1 MKKLFN
7 RFFSPQQNF
16 RLALFNIISTVG
28 LIGGL
33 ISFGVSLA
41 NGLPAIQN
49 AVVFCSILMLAYCL
63 YLANFKDRQKAAS
76 IIIISVITMVLLPI
90 MFITGGGL
98 YGGMPSWFVIGIV
111 FTFLLIDGRLC
122 WIIAAIQTILYIVCF
137 MAAYYHP
144 EWITQFPT
152 RSGVFIDAAQSMFI
166 AAFTLGLIMRFQSM
180 SYDKAM
186 KKLIDQNRQLETAK
200 DAANAANKAK
210 TEFLSHMS
218 HDIRTPINGIVGM
231 LDIAERNPSDA
242 ARQADC
248 LKKIRV
254 SSMHL
259 LSLINDIL
267 DISRLESG
275 KVEFAEETF
284 DLKTLLDDCCTI
296 THENARM
303 KKLSFELDASGI
315 VHSCLSGS
323 PLHVRQVLIN
333 ILGNAIKY
341 NREGGSISFAVR
353 ELSFANETASVE
365 FRVADT
371 GVGISEEFM
380 EHLFEPFTQET
391 GGARTQFNGSG
402 LGMSITKDLV
412 EQMGGTI
419 VAESVQGKGSIF
431 TVVLP
436 FKTGDP
442 ALLQPEEESGKKDDG
457 EGEGRKEEA
466 GKREPGKNEDA
477 LRGMKILL
485 VEDNELNREI
495 AGYILTAGGASV
507 TEAVNGRE
515 AVRIFAES
523 AEGEFNAILMDIMMP
538 VMDGLEASRQI
549 RALSRKDAGQVKII
563 AMTANAYQEDILKAK
578 EAGMDEYLT
587 KPLDN
592 EKMVKMVAGS
602 KRTL

>member
-7 RFFSPQQNF
+7 RFFSPQLSF
-16 RLALFNIISTVG
+16 RLTLFNIISTVG

-41 NGLPAIQN
+41 NGLPAIQD

-63 YLANFKDRQKAAS
+63 YLANFKDRLKAAS
-76 IIIISVITMVLLPI
+76 IIIISLITMVLLPI
-90 MFITGGGL
+90 MFITGGGV

-122 WIIAAIQTILYIVCF
+122 LILAAIQTLLYIGCF
-137 MAAYYHP
+137 TVAYYHP
-144 EWITQFPT
+144 EWITQFPS

-180 SYDKAM
+180 AYDKAM
-186 KKLIDQNRQLETAK
+186 KKLIDQNRQLEAAT

-275 KVEFAEETF
+275 KVEFAAETF
-284 DLKTLLDDCCTI
+284 DLKMLVDDCCTI
-296 THENARM
+296 IRENARM
-303 KKLSFELDASGI
+303 KKLSFDLDVSGI

-323 PLHVRQVLIN
+323 PLHVRQVIIN

-365 FRVADT
+365 FRIADT
-371 GVGISEEFM
+371 GIGISEEFM
-380 EHLFEPFTQET
+380 KHLFEPFTQET

-419 VAESVQGKGSIF
+419 SAESVQGKGSIF

-442 ALLQPEEESGKKDDG
+442 AILQIEEESGKK
-457 EGEGRKEEA
+457 
-466 GKREPGKNEDA
+466 EDV
-477 LRGMKILL
+477 LDGMKILL
-485 VEDNELNREI
+485 VEDNDLNREI
-495 AGYILTAGGASV
+495 ASYILTAGGASV

-515 AVRIFAES
+515 AVGIFAES
-523 AEGEFNAILMDIMMP
+523 DEEEFDVILMDIMMP
-538 VMDGLEASRQI
+538 VMDGLEATRQI
-549 RALSRKDAGQVKII
+549 RALARKDAGQVKII
-563 AMTANAYQEDILKAK
+563 AMTANAYQEDVLKAK
-578 EAGMDEYLT
+578 EAGMDGYLT
-587 KPLDN
+587 KPLDS
-592 EKMVKMVAGS
+592 EKMVKMIAGS
-602 KRTL
+602 KRHL

>member
-1 MKKLFN
+1 
-7 RFFSPQQNF
+7 
-16 RLALFNIISTVG
+16 
-28 LIGGL
+28 
-33 ISFGVSLA
+33 
-41 NGLPAIQN
+41 
-49 AVVFCSILMLAYCL
+49 
-63 YLANFKDRQKAAS
+63 
-76 IIIISVITMVLLPI
+76 
-90 MFITGGGL
+90 
-98 YGGMPSWFVIGIV
+98 
-111 FTFLLIDGRLC
+111 
-122 WIIAAIQTILYIVCF
+122 
-137 MAAYYHP
+137 
-144 EWITQFPT
+144 
-152 RSGVFIDAAQSMFI
+152 
-166 AAFTLGLIMRFQSM
+166 
-180 SYDKAM
+180 
-186 KKLIDQNRQLETAK
+186 
-200 DAANAANKAK
+200 
-210 TEFLSHMS
+210 MS

-275 KVEFAEETF
+275 KVEFAAETF
-284 DLKTLLDDCCTI
+284 DLKMLVDDCCTI
-296 THENARM
+296 IRENARM
-303 KKLSFELDASGI
+303 KKLSFDLDVSGI

-323 PLHVRQVLIN
+323 PLHVRQVIIN

-365 FRVADT
+365 FRIADT
-371 GVGISEEFM
+371 GIGISEEFM
-380 EHLFEPFTQET
+380 KHLFEPFTQET

-419 VAESVQGKGSIF
+419 SAESVQGKGSIF

-442 ALLQPEEESGKKDDG
+442 AILQIEEESGKK
-457 EGEGRKEEA
+457 
-466 GKREPGKNEDA
+466 EDV
-477 LRGMKILL
+477 LDGMKILL
-485 VEDNELNREI
+485 VEDNDLNREI
-495 AGYILTAGGASV
+495 ASYILTAGGASV

-515 AVRIFAES
+515 AVGIFAES
-523 AEGEFNAILMDIMMP
+523 DEEEFDVILMDIMMP

-549 RALSRKDAGQVKII
+549 RALARKDAGQVKII

-578 EAGMDEYLT
+578 EAGMDGYLT

-592 EKMVKMVAGS
+592 EKMVKMIAGS
-602 KRTL
+602 KRHL

>member
-7 RFFSPQQNF
+7 RFFSPQLSF
-16 RLALFNIISTVG
+16 RLTLFNIISTVG

-41 NGLPAIQN
+41 NGLPAIQD

-63 YLANFKDRQKAAS
+63 YLANFKDRLKAAS
-76 IIIISVITMVLLPI
+76 IIIISLITMVLLPI
-90 MFITGGGL
+90 MFITGGGV

-122 WIIAAIQTILYIVCF
+122 LILAAIQTLLYIGCF
-137 MAAYYHP
+137 TVAYYHP
-144 EWITQFPT
+144 EWITQFPS

-180 SYDKAM
+180 AYDKAM
-186 KKLIDQNRQLETAK
+186 KKLIDQNRQLEAAT

-275 KVEFAEETF
+275 KVEFAAETF
-284 DLKTLLDDCCTI
+284 DLKTLVDDCCTI
-296 THENARM
+296 IRENARM
-303 KKLSFELDASGI
+303 KKLSFDLDVSGI

-323 PLHVRQVLIN
+323 PLHVRQVIIN

-365 FRVADT
+365 FRIADT
-371 GVGISEEFM
+371 GIGISEEFM
-380 EHLFEPFTQET
+380 KHLFEPFTQET

-419 VAESVQGKGSIF
+419 SAESVQGKGSIF

-442 ALLQPEEESGKKDDG
+442 AMLQIEEESGKK
-457 EGEGRKEEA
+457 
-466 GKREPGKNEDA
+466 EDV
-477 LRGMKILL
+477 LDGMKILL
-485 VEDNELNREI
+485 VEDNDLNREI
-495 AGYILTAGGASV
+495 ASYILTAGGASV

-515 AVRIFAES
+515 AVGIFAES
-523 AEGEFNAILMDIMMP
+523 DEEEFDVILMDIMMP

-549 RALSRKDAGQVKII
+549 RALARKDAGQVKII

-578 EAGMDEYLT
+578 EAGMDGYLT

-592 EKMVKMVAGS
+592 EKMVKMIAGS
-602 KRTL
+602 KRHL

>member
-7 RFFSPQQNF
+7 RFFSPQLSF
-16 RLALFNIISTVG
+16 RLTLFNIISTVG

-41 NGLPAIQN
+41 NGLPAIQD

-63 YLANFKDRQKAAS
+63 YLANFKDRLKAAS
-76 IIIISVITMVLLPI
+76 IIIISLITMVLLPI
-90 MFITGGGL
+90 MFITGGGV

-122 WIIAAIQTILYIVCF
+122 LILAAIQTLLYIGCF
-137 MAAYYHP
+137 TVAYYHP
-144 EWITQFPT
+144 EWITQFPS

-180 SYDKAM
+180 AYDKAM
-186 KKLIDQNRQLETAK
+186 KKLIDQNRQLGAAT

-275 KVEFAEETF
+275 KVEFAAETF
-284 DLKTLLDDCCTI
+284 DLKMLVDDCCTI
-296 THENARM
+296 IRENARM
-303 KKLSFELDASGI
+303 KKLSFDLDVSGI

-323 PLHVRQVLIN
+323 PLHVRQVIIN

-365 FRVADT
+365 FRIADT
-371 GVGISEEFM
+371 GIGISEEFM
-380 EHLFEPFTQET
+380 KHLFEPFTQET

-419 VAESVQGKGSIF
+419 SAESVQGKGSIF

-442 ALLQPEEESGKKDDG
+442 AILQIEEESGKK
-457 EGEGRKEEA
+457 
-466 GKREPGKNEDA
+466 EDV
-477 LRGMKILL
+477 LDGMKILL
-485 VEDNELNREI
+485 VEDNDLNREI
-495 AGYILTAGGASV
+495 ASYILTAGGASV

-515 AVRIFAES
+515 AVGIFAES
-523 AEGEFNAILMDIMMP
+523 DEEEFDVILMDIMMP
-538 VMDGLEASRQI
+538 VMDGLEATRQI
-549 RALSRKDAGQVKII
+549 RALARKDAGQVKII
-563 AMTANAYQEDILKAK
+563 AMTANAYQEDVLKAK
-578 EAGMDEYLT
+578 EAGMDGYLT
-587 KPLDN
+587 KPLDS
-592 EKMVKMVAGS
+592 EKMVKMIAGS
-602 KRTL
+602 KRHL

>member
-7 RFFSPQQNF
+7 RFFSPQLSF
-16 RLALFNIISTVG
+16 RLTLFNIISTVG

-41 NGLPAIQN
+41 NGLPAIQD

-63 YLANFKDRQKAAS
+63 YLANFKDRLKAAS
-76 IIIISVITMVLLPI
+76 IIIISLITMVLLPI
-90 MFITGGGL
+90 MFITGGGV

-122 WIIAAIQTILYIVCF
+122 LILVAIQTLLYIGCF
-137 MAAYYHP
+137 TVAYYHP
-144 EWITQFPT
+144 EWITQFPS

-180 SYDKAM
+180 AYDKAM
-186 KKLIDQNRQLETAK
+186 KKLIDQNRQLEAAT

-275 KVEFAEETF
+275 KVEFAAETF
-284 DLKTLLDDCCTI
+284 DLKTLVDDCCTI
-296 THENARM
+296 IRENARM
-303 KKLSFELDASGI
+303 KKLSFDLDVSGI

-323 PLHVRQVLIN
+323 PLHVRQVIIN

-365 FRVADT
+365 FRIADT
-371 GVGISEEFM
+371 GIGISEEFM
-380 EHLFEPFTQET
+380 KHLFEPFTQET

-419 VAESVQGKGSIF
+419 SAESVQGKGSIF

-442 ALLQPEEESGKKDDG
+442 AILQIEEESGKK
-457 EGEGRKEEA
+457 
-466 GKREPGKNEDA
+466 EDV
-477 LRGMKILL
+477 LDGMKILL
-485 VEDNELNREI
+485 VEDNDLNREI
-495 AGYILTAGGASV
+495 ASYILTAGGASV

-515 AVRIFAES
+515 AVGIFAES
-523 AEGEFNAILMDIMMP
+523 DEEEFDVILMDIMMP
-538 VMDGLEASRQI
+538 VMDGLEATRQI
-549 RALSRKDAGQVKII
+549 RALARKDAGQVKII
-563 AMTANAYQEDILKAK
+563 AMTANAYQEDVLKAK
-578 EAGMDEYLT
+578 EAGMDGYLT
-587 KPLDN
+587 KPLDS
-592 EKMVKMVAGS
+592 EKMVKMIAGS
-602 KRTL
+602 KRHL